1 MMRTFEF
8 RAWDKRKHT
17 YRTADTLFDS
27 VFITPR
33 GKVRVLEDGDIDTDD
48 LSDMIDIETYTGI
61 RDSSE
66 KKKKIFEG
74 DIVHFKS
81 EMISGLG
88 IVKWNEKTGAWEID
102 DIRPRTKKRGHRIYP
117 FYLEVAYRVDGNVH
131 ENPELLEAKK

>member
-1 MMRTFEF
+1 MRNVEF
-8 RAWDKRKHT
+8 RVW
-17 YRTADTLFDS
+17 ADNELLPVDGLEFTDGVITQIGTLY
-27 VFITPR
+27 
-33 GKVRVLEDGDIDTDD
+33 KDIWHADVA
-48 LSDMIDIETYTGI
+48 LKLGVVELNQFTGI
-61 RDSSE
+61 RDSSD

-117 FYLEVAYRVDGNVH
+117 FYPEAAYRVDGNIH
-131 ENPELLEAKK
+131 ESPELLEARHDD

>member
-1 MMRTFEF
+1 MRNIEF
-8 RAWDKRKHT
+8 RVW
-17 YRTADTLFDS
+17 
-27 VFITPR
+27 
-33 GKVRVLEDGDIDTDD
+33 TDD
-48 LSDMIDIETYTGI
+48 ELLSVDGLEFTDGVLTNIVTLYKDIWHADVALKLGVVELDQFTGI

-117 FYLEVAYRVDGNVH
+117 FY
-131 ENPELLEAKK
+131 PEAA